1 MKKWHEHESEQ
12 EHARNYDE
20 ENMNMTWTESWSIL
34 NLIWRGGTENRW
46 PGDWMQTHRLNTLDQ
61 WKWKHMGE
69 TADWNEHKD
78 ATGEVKQNTSNM
90 ETLDSSM

>member
-1 MKKWHEHESEQ
+1 MKH
-12 EHARNYDE
+12 
-20 ENMNMTWTESWSIL
+20 T
-34 NLIWRGGTENRW
+34 GG
-46 PGDWMQTHRLNTLDQ
+46 DQ

-90 ETLDSSM
+90 ETIDSSM